1 MGDGNSGRKVRNEIA
16 GPLRPEPRHVT
27 ASGIWLLVIGAVLF
41 ALVLCVLGRKAVRDS
56 VELRCAKRR
65 AGFARAL
72 ARGDGLPLRTAAAGR
87 RRAQEDAIAIL
98 RTQTTAPLPA
108 GVIQGS
114 LIRQLRSRHVAR
126 RGRAVV
132 LLGLLG
138 AREAHGEIAE
148 LLSDRDPDVR
158 LAAASAL
165 EALAEG
171 RSAYLLIDALERGLL
186 SPIQVIERIAHPWAV
201 EALLAGIADLSPGA
215 RAAVWRAA
223 GLAGARAAVPDL
235 CAALRAGT
243 DEERISATRALGE
256 LAAVRAK
263 GELTRALDDPRWEVR
278 AQAATALGR
287 IAEAESVPLLEA
299 AMTDRAWWVRA
310 NAANA
315 LARLDSEGAAALA
328 RVRRGPD
335 AYAADLANEVLQGI
349 SL

>member
-1 MGDGNSGRKVRNEIA
+1 M
-16 GPLRPEPRHVT
+16 T
-27 ASGIWLLVIGAVLF
+27 ASGAWLLALGTVLF
-41 ALVLCVLGRKAVRDS
+41 ILVLCVLGRKAVRDS

-98 RTQTTAPLPA
+98 RAQTAAPLPA
-108 GVIQGS
+108 GVVPGS
-114 LIRQLRSRHVAR
+114 LIRQLRSRRTAR

-158 LAAASAL
+158 LAAASSL
-165 EALAEG
+165 EALADG
-171 RSAYLLIDALERGLL
+171 RSAHLLIDALESGLL
-186 SPIQVIERIAHPWAV
+186 SPTRVIERIAHPWAV
-201 EALLAGIADLSPGA
+201 EELLAGIDDLSRSA

-223 GLAGARAAVPDL
+223 GLAGVRTAVPHL
-235 CAALRAGT
+235 CAALHDGS
-243 DEERISATRALGE
+243 DEERISAARALGE
-256 LAAVRAK
+256 LAARDVEA
-263 GELTRALDDPRWEVR
+263 ELTEALEDSRWEVR

-287 IAEAESVPLLEA
+287 IGGPGSVPVLEA

-315 LARLDSEGAAALA
+315 LARLDSEGAAALV

-335 AYAADLANEVLQGI
+335 AYAAELAGEALQGI
-349 SL
+349 SV